1 MAIKIST
8 AARTALANALNTL
21 ANAGSGPAVIQIR
34 TGAPPTN
41 VSDADSGT
49 LLGTLTMSDPA
60 FTESNGVLT
69 AGTITSDTNAD
80 ASGDAGHIR
89 MKDSDGNTFLQGTA
103 GNSGDSP
110 DFTFDNKSIVAGGTI
125 AASSLTITV
134 PVS

>member
-8 AARTALANALNTL
+8 AARTALANALNAL

-69 AGTITSDTNAD
+69 TGAITSDTNAD
-80 ASGDAGHIR
+80 ASGEAGHLR
-89 MKDSDGNTFLQGTA
+89 MKDSNGNTFLQGTVGESA
-103 GNSGDSP
+103 DSP
-110 DFTFDNKSIVAGGTI
+110 DFTFDDKSIVASGTI
-125 AASSLTITV
+125 AGTSLTITV
-134 PVS
+134 PIS